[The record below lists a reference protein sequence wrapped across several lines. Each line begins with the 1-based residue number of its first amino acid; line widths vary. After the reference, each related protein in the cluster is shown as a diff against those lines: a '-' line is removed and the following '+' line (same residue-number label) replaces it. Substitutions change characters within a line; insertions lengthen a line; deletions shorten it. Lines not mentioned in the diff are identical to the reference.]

1 MPTDNDQ
8 KEVVLYFGEQRIGVL
23 SEFESIPTIEPK
35 TELRLGETP
44 PDFQF
49 TATLWKSC
57 RTRKRFIKLVMGVF
71 GLPRNNASALAD
83 IAIKSGCPSYQD
95 LWADCFTYFIKET
108 LEYMATH
115 DKPDNPARG
124 SE

>member
-35 TELRLGETP
+35 SELRLGETP

-57 RTRKRFIKLVMGVF
+57 RSRKRFIKLVMGVF
-71 GLPRNNASALAD
+71 GLPRNNATALAD
-83 IAIKSGCPSYQD
+83 IAMKSGCPSYQD

-115 DKPDNPARG
+115 DRTDNPARE